1 MSIKNIAEIRIMKN
15 RLIEERKRLGLNQDQ
30 MAEIGG
36 VAKRTYCDYESGV
49 SEPKASFFIAIA
61 AAGADVQYI
70 LTGLRAVPSV
80 ETLSPRKKA
89 LLDNYENTDDRGR
102 EAIEQLASAQA
113 EYQPTKKRAKGGE

>member
-1 MSIKNIAEIRIMKN
+1 MNTSNIFE
-15 RLIEERKRLGLNQDQ
+15 RLKEERLRLGLNQAQAGDLC
-30 MAEIGG
+30 G
-36 VAKRTYCDYESGV
+36 VQRETWSRYESGKLSPGMEV
-49 SEPKASFFIAIA
+49 LAAIA

>member
-1 MSIKNIAEIRIMKN
+1 MYNISE
-15 RLIEERKRLGLNQDQ
+15 RLLEERKRLGLNQDQ

-36 VAKRTYCDYESGV
+36 VAKRTYCNYESGER
-49 SEPKASFFIAIA
+49 EPMASFFAAIA

-70 LTGLRAVPSV
+70 LTGMRAMQSV

-113 EYQPTKKRAKGGE
+113 EYQPTKKQAKGGE